1 MMDDQELR
9 AALGQRI
16 AEEVEAQFST
26 YRGAVSARLSVL
38 STEMEAAMK
47 QLDADV
53 EARAK
58 PIIESRSAKFA
69 AQLARCQDLIGA
81 WGRAALFGTFLLA
94 GVGAAAWIGLAWTE
108 QQFRWQVAK
117 NAEIAEQIA
126 AQQRT
131 LDQLNRGSGGLTL
144 TGPDSEG
151 HCFVLF
157 SADADVSTVWRVSNR
172 PAVEVECD
180 E

>member
-1 MMDDQELR
+1 MDDVELR
-9 AALGQRI
+9 AALGKRI
-16 AEEVEAQFST
+16 AEEVDAQFSQ

-38 STEMEAAMK
+38 STEMETAMK
-47 QLDADV
+47 QLDAEI
-53 EARAK
+53 EAKAK
-58 PIIESRSAKFA
+58 PIIEARSVKFA
-69 AQLARCQDLIGA
+69 EQLARGQDLIGA
-81 WGRAALFGTFLLA
+81 WGRAFLFGTFLLA

-126 AQQRT
+126 ARERT
-131 LDQLNRGSGGLTL
+131 LDQLTRGSGGLTL

-157 SADADVSTVWRVSNR
+157 PSGADVSTVWRVSNR

>member
-1 MMDDQELR
+1 MDDAQLR
-9 AALGQRI
+9 AVLRGLI
-16 AEEVEAQFST
+16 AEEVAAQFSA
-26 YRGAVSARLSVL
+26 YRGSVSAQLTVL
-38 STEMEAAMK
+38 STE
-47 QLDADV
+47 LDADMKKLN
-53 EARAK
+53 ADLKAKAK
-58 PIIESRSAKFA
+58 PILEAHSLKFA
-69 AQLARCQDLIGA
+69 GQLARGQDLIGA
-81 WGRAALFGTFLLA
+81 WGRAFLFGTFLLA
-94 GVGAAAWIGLAWTE
+94 GVGAAAWIAIAGTE

-117 NAEIAEQIA
+117 SAEIAEQIA

-157 SADADVSTVWRVSNR
+157 PADADVSTVWRVSNR
-172 PAVEVECD
+172 AAVEVECD